1 MIRQFIRE
9 QKRTFTYT
17 AAQKLKRDVEQL
29 VLSYLQEK
37 EIEGHRLFMDEKS
50 DYCEKRALSSI
61 EDCQDCFEHMITRAV
76 EYAGF
81 TEKSKSV
88 IDIVIML
95 LETRTAEGLQNS

>member
-1 MIRQFIRE
+1 M
-9 QKRTFTYT
+9 
-17 AAQKLKRDVEQL
+17 
-29 VLSYLQEK
+29 SYLQEK